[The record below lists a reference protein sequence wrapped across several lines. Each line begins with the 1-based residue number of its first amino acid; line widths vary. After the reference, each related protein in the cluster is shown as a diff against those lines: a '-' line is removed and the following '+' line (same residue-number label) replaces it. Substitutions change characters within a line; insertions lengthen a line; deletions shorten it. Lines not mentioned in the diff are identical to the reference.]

1 MNELKAK
8 IYDLLIARE
17 NLNQELNR
25 LQAELNRL
33 QQEVKEPGK
42 DEGHAQ

>member
-8 IYDLLIARE
+8 IYDLLVARE

-25 LQAELNRL
+25 LQVELAKL
-33 QQEVKEPGK
+33 QK
-42 DEGHAQ
+42 DEQPRKP